1 MPTKTNRPADGRVYI
16 PDMSAV
22 SRSSITIVDNHDS
35 PIVACAC
42 GPPCVADRSTATD
55 HSTPTSSLPGRYTL
69 PASLRPGPRSR
80 RLHQEE
86 AGFSKPASS
95 LNTLPRPLA
104 GYFERW
110 GIRPVARPCPPAAM
124 YFCSAH
130 DQREEG
136 ARDPSIP
143 SFLALL

>member
-1 MPTKTNRPADGRVYI
+1 MPTEINRPADGRVYI

-22 SRSSITIVDNHDS
+22 SRSSITIVDNDDS
-35 PIVACAC
+35 PIVACAG
-42 GPPCVADRSTATD
+42 GPPCVADRSSATG
-55 HSTPTSSLPGRYTL
+55 HSTPTSSLPGRHTL
-69 PASLRPGPRSR
+69 LASLGLWPRSR

-95 LNTLPRPLA
+95 LSTLPRPLA

-110 GIRPVARPCPPAAM
+110 AIRSVARPRPPAAI

-130 DQREEG
+130 DPQEEG
-136 ARDPSIP
+136 AREPSTP